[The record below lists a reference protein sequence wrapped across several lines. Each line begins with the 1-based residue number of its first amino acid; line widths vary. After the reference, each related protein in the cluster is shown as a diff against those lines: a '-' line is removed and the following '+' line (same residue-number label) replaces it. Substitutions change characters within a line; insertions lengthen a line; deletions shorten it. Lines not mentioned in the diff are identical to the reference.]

1 MIERKMMARKKRVEK
16 LKLYKLDDGKMYN
29 INQLEKVTGIDR
41 TRLYYRMRSSMD
53 IEYLSK
59 PAGWTI
65 KTDDKVSSY
74 EETYSDL
81 TPKLLK
87 LLFGK
92 W

>member
-65 KTDDKVSSY
+65 KSDGKVSSY
-74 EETYSDL
+74 KETYKDL

>member
-1 MIERKMMARKKRVEK
+1 MIKKKQMVKQVRSKEPATYT
-16 LKLYKLDDGKMYN
+16 LNNGKIYTMKE
-29 INQLEKVTGIDR
+29 LEKVTGIKR
-41 TRLYYRMRSSMD
+41 SRLYYRMRTSMD

-65 KTDDKVSSY
+65 NTDSKVSSY

>member
-1 MIERKMMARKKRVEK
+1 MPRVK
-16 LKLYKLDDGKMYN
+16 GTKQVATYTLNDGKIYT
-29 INQLEKVTGIDR
+29 IKELEKVTGIGR
-41 TRLYYRMRSSMD
+41 GRLYYRMRSSMD

-59 PAGWTI
+59 PVGWTV
-65 KTDDKVSSY
+65 KTDEKVSSY
-74 EETYSDL
+74 KETYSDL

>member
-1 MIERKMMARKKRVEK
+1 MIERKQMPRAKGTKQVATYT
-16 LKLYKLDDGKMYN
+16 LNDGKIYT
-29 INQLEKVTGIDR
+29 IKELEKVTGIKR
-41 TRLYYRMRSSMD
+41 SRLYYRMRTSMD

-59 PAGWTI
+59 PVGWTI
-65 KTDDKVSSY
+65 NTDSKVSSY

>member
-1 MIERKMMARKKRVEK
+1 MAKPVGSKQVATYT
-16 LKLYKLDDGKMYN
+16 LNDGKIYT
-29 INQLEKVTGIDR
+29 IKELEEVTGIKR
-41 TRLYYRMRSSMD
+41 SRLYYRMRTSMD

-65 KTDDKVSSY
+65 NTDSKVSSY

>member
-1 MIERKMMARKKRVEK
+1 MPRVK
-16 LKLYKLDDGKMYN
+16 GTKQVATYTLNDGKIYT
-29 INQLEKVTGIDR
+29 IKELEKVTGIKR
-41 TRLYYRMRSSMD
+41 SRLYYRMRTSMD

-65 KTDDKVSSY
+65 NTDSKVSSY

>member
-1 MIERKMMARKKRVEK
+1 MPRAKGTKQVATYT
-16 LKLYKLDDGKMYN
+16 LNDGKIYT
-29 INQLEKVTGIDR
+29 IKELEDATGINR
-41 TRLYYRMRSSMD
+41 SRLYWRMKSSMD

-59 PAGWTI
+59 PVGWTV

-74 EETYSDL
+74 KETYSDL
-81 TPKLLK
+81 TPELLK

>member
-1 MIERKMMARKKRVEK
+1 MPKEK
-16 LKLYKLDDGKMYN
+16 GTKQVATYTLNDGKIYT
-29 INQLEKVTGIDR
+29 IQELEKVTGMKR
-41 TRLYYRMRSSMD
+41 SRLYYRMRSSMD

-59 PAGWTI
+59 PVGWTI
-65 KTDDKVSSY
+65 KTDGKVSSY

-81 TPKLLK
+81 TPELLK

>member
-1 MIERKMMARKKRVEK
+1 
-16 LKLYKLDDGKMYN
+16 
-29 INQLEKVTGIDR
+29 VTGIKR
-41 TRLYYRMRSSMD
+41 SRLYYRMRSSMD

-65 KTDDKVSSY
+65 KTDGKVSSY
-74 EETYSDL
+74 EETYSDM

>member
-1 MIERKMMARKKRVEK
+1 MPRAKGTKQVATYT
-16 LKLYKLDDGKMYN
+16 LNDGKIYT
-29 INQLEKVTGIDR
+29 IKELEKVTGIKR
-41 TRLYYRMRSSMD
+41 SRLYYRMRTSMD

-59 PAGWTI
+59 PVGWTI
-65 KTDDKVSSY
+65 NTDSKVSSY